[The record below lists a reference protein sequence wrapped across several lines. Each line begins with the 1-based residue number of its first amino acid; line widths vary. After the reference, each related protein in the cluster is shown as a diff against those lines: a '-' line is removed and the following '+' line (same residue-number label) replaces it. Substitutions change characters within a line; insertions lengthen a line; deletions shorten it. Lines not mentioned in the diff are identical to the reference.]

1 MANVRRTSINLD
13 FELVE
18 RAQHALGTKGT
29 TETIHRALED
39 VTYRAAAQR
48 MAAWRFDHMEPDWLE
63 KLRSGEHHVP
73 DEKEHSGE

>member
-1 MANVRRTSINLD
+1 MTNVRRTSLNLD

-18 RAQHALGTKGT
+18 RAQQALGTKGT

-39 VTYRAAAQR
+39 VTYRAAAKR

-63 KLRSGEHHVP
+63 KLRAGEHHP
-73 DEKEHSGE
+73 PGEQGQSGE